1 MHNVVVMEVAHA
13 PVILLLMITQK
24 TETARQ
30 LTMTTLTTNKGSRK
44 TRPNS
49 WAKQVHEIEWR
60 HWTLDF
66 MIFRYMR

>member
-30 LTMTTLTTNKGSRK
+30 LTMTTPTTNKGSRTK
-44 TRPNS
+44 RS
-49 WAKQVHEIEWR
+49 G
-60 HWTLDF
+60 
-66 MIFRYMR
+66 

>member
-44 TRPNS
+44 KRS
-49 WAKQVHEIEWR
+49 G
-60 HWTLDF
+60 
-66 MIFRYMR
+66 